1 MKVIGLTLFIL
12 SVLALLALN
21 ASAEAVVSL
30 SSDASAQHNTTVTV
44 PIYIKNITN
53 IGSGTISVNYNPDV
67 VHVTKVE
74 SGTEN
79 ALIVQAWSADN
90 EIGTVKVV
98 AWNVIAPVSG
108 EVIFANLTFKAV
120 GMGGSSSP
128 LNLTV
133 RDLTDYETYEMIP
146 YTLSNG
152 SIRVSYN
159 QSITDIIRKVW
170 SIIKMRWLV

>member
-1 MKVIGLTLFIL
+1 M
-12 SVLALLALN
+12 
-21 ASAEAVVSL
+21 
-30 SSDASAQHNTTVTV
+30 
-44 PIYIKNITN
+44 
-53 IGSGTISVNYNPDV
+53 
-67 VHVTKVE
+67 
-74 SGTEN
+74 
-79 ALIVQAWSADN
+79 QAWSADN